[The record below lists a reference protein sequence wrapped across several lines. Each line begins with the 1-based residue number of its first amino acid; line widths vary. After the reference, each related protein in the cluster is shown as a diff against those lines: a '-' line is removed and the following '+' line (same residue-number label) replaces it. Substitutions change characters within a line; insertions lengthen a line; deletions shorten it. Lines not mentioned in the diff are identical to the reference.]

1 MGQRPTFNPETM
13 EGLTGKDAIWRNFWY
28 KIVMNQDQP

>member
-13 EGLTGKDAIWRNFWY
+13 EGLTGKMLSGVISWY